1 MLVSRGRKNRSWPLA
16 AVLLLSACSR
26 PDAEQRLRSQLQDMQ
41 EAAADSR
48 VSDFMDGVS
57 EDFTGNDGADRAAL
71 HNLLRLQVLGRTNVG
86 VVTGP
91 VEVDLRESRATVRF
105 SAVVSGGSGRILPD
119 SAQAYSI
126 TSGWR
131 EEGGE
136 WMVYYAEWK
145 PQL

>member
-1 MLVSRGRKNRSWPLA
+1 MPVSLESRSRHWLWIT
-16 AVLLLSACSR
+16 LLLLAACSR
-26 PDAEQRLRSQLQDMQ
+26 PGGEQRLRSQLQDMQ
-41 EAAADSR
+41 DAAADSR

-57 EDFTGNDGADRAAL
+57 GDFTGNDGADRAAL
-71 HNLLRLQVLGRTNVG
+71 HNLLRMQVLGRTSVG

-91 VEVDLRESRATVRF
+91 VEIELRESSATVRF
-105 SAVVSGGSGRILPD
+105 SAVVSGGRGRFLPD

-131 EEGGE
+131 EEDGS
-136 WMVYYAEWK
+136 WKVYYAEWK